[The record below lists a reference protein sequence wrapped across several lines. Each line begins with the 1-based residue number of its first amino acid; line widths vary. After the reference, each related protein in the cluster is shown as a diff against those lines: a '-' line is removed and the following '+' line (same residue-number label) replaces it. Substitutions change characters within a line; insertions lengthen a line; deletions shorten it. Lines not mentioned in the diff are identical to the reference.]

1 MRKHRNRHPS
11 LETRT
16 GPGGAI
22 PCATP
27 LLGSETKSHKATSKW
42 LLMPPPPHCHPQLM
56 GTRTMPTTDEPPQ
69 RATRRSLQHQQAGEA
84 NPSTSCA
91 CAQLPLLFPLVVFL
105 PPCSRFPN
113 FAAKMQRR
121 RKPSLLQHCRAPTDL
136 PWGRSRRAIPQGSP
150 QTR

>member
-1 MRKHRNRHPS
+1 MKAQEQTS
-11 LETRT
+11 T
-16 GPGGAI
+16 PGNPYWACGAI

-42 LLMPPPPHCHPQLM
+42 LLMPPPPHCHPQL
-56 GTRTMPTTDEPPQ
+56 GPC
-69 RATRRSLQHQQAGEA
+69 QQLMNHPKEQPAG
-84 NPSTSCA
+84 PYSTSKQEKLIPA
-91 CAQLPLLFPLVVFL
+91 PHVPVPSSLFCSLWLFFL